1 MTYIAIA
8 VCWSYLVGLWLAW
21 EISQPEDGEEVSI
34 DLLGGLILLLWPIAY
49 PIMFIYSL
57 TTDKDYE

>member
-57 TTDKDYE
+57 TIDRDYE